1 MDKVLILLA
10 GFPGTGKTYL
20 CNMINNRLGPYVVIS
35 PDGLKEYY
43 FDKYGYHNLEE
54 KQILEGKAWGKY
66 YETLQLQMYS
76 GKKIMTD
83 YPFSKKQ
90 LPFLQLLTE
99 KYKYKIITIRLTA
112 NLDILYERQRIRD
125 LDVSRHL
132 SHIVTSYQAGDQLEN
147 RSKADN
153 LLTYDEFIERCT
165 TRGYDTFQMGELIE
179 VDVSDFSKVNYS
191 KLIERVG
198 LLTEGTVR
206 AD

>member
-20 CNMINNRLGPYVVIS
+20 CNIINERLGPYVLVS
-35 PDGLKEYY
+35 PDELKEYY

-54 KQILEGKAWGKY
+54 KQMIEKEAWGKY
-66 YETLQLQMYS
+66 YNIMENQMSS
-76 GKKIMTD
+76 GRRIMSD

-99 KYKYKIITIRLTA
+99 KYKYKVITIRLTA
-112 NLDILYERQRIRD
+112 NLDILFERQRIRD

-132 SHIVTSYQAGDQLEN
+132 SHVVTKYQAGDRLEN

-153 LLTYDEFIERCT
+153 LLTHDEFIERCT
-165 TRGYDTFQMGELIE
+165 TRGYDTFQMGKLIE
-179 VDVSDFSKVNYS
+179 VDVTDFSKVNYL
-191 KLIERVG
+191 KLIEKVG
-198 LLTEGTVR
+198 LLSKDTVR
-206 AD
+206 TD